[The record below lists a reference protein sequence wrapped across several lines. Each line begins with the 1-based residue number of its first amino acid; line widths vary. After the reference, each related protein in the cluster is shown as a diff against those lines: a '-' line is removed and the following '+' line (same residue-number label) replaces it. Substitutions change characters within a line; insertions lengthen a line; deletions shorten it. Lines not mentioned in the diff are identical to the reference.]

1 MPPLHHD
8 ANPPPPPPEVPRRPP
23 YDSCNTNANA
33 NAKTN
38 MHSPLETHV
47 RSMDLC
53 SHNDNLLRES
63 PGWHFLQWWT
73 FGLILPLGMLV
84 WWRTHRI
91 VYVIGSIFLI
101 PAIAFAQAGFYV
113 LRYRIKYANCPL
125 PKAPSHG
132 VVKVVASTATTSTSN
147 SEQPVIGYDDDY
159 DACKTTNESET
170 TPLRLLVIG
179 DSLAIGVGQSRN
191 HTPVMPESIAK
202 SLSRAMGGRPVL
214 WTCHG
219 APGASAG
226 WIVRELER
234 SINQGQFPKLQK
246 TTTTT
251 TTKSTK
257 NNMGETESETS
268 ASSDDDS
275 VYSSE
280 ESHAWHDR
288 LKQERI
294 RFDPSVVG
302 PFDIAVVLTGSNDV
316 KSAFFPFL
324 MRGEDVKFRR
334 EAQLRGGGY
343 AMELRR
349 VLEVLNRGMRIRLE
363 TLRESAEK
371 VRGNVLERMG
381 QSQTNL
387 MPHAPQNQN
396 QPLQQQSPSARF
408 QRTTPT
414 LRKSISSRHSS
425 SINTSDATTHSPN
438 STSTSTSRSPMP
450 LFPMVVLPGMPAR
463 SLPLFQMAPLRWLA
477 VPAIDI
483 MDTHK
488 RQLSE
493 NHQGEVLF
501 VNSPSVQEMQ
511 EFDQQQGPYWQHASQ
526 DKVLLNSRDIS
537 RKEARKIHAD
547 MRLYFSRMDPNDDQ
561 GSTSVSSRT
570 TPKPPQKGMFSID
583 GIHPND
589 TCYNF
594 WGRYIGHAIVQE
606 WKQKQSTSSC

>member
-1 MPPLHHD
+1 M
-8 ANPPPPPPEVPRRPP
+8 
-23 YDSCNTNANA
+23 DS
-33 NAKTN
+33 
-38 MHSPLETHV
+38 
-47 RSMDLC
+47 C
-53 SHNDNLLRES
+53 SHNDNLLREK
-63 PGWHFLQWWT
+63 PGWHLLQWWT
-73 FGLILPLGMLV
+73 FGLILPLGMV
-84 WWRTHRI
+84 AWCWTHRI
-91 VYVIGSIFLI
+91 VSVIGSIFVI
-101 PAIAFAQAGFYV
+101 PSIAFAQAGFYV
-113 LRYRIKYANCPL
+113 LRYRLKYANCPL

-132 VVKVVASTATTSTSN
+132 VVKVVTSTTSTSK
-147 SEQPVIGYDDDY
+147 SEQPVIDYDDDDDDDD
-159 DACKTTNESET
+159 DATCNTNNTNESET

-234 SINQGQFPKLQK
+234 SINQGQFPKLQ

-251 TTKSTK
+251 TTTNTNTNTKSR
-257 NNMGETESETS
+257 NNNSSAPMGETESETS
-268 ASSDDDS
+268 SSDEDS
-275 VYSSE
+275 EYSSE
-280 ESHAWHDR
+280 ESHSWHDR

-302 PFDIAVVLTGSNDV
+302 PFDIAVVFTGSNDA

-363 TLRESAEK
+363 TLRESAGK
-371 VRGNVLERMG
+371 VRENVLERMG
-381 QSQTNL
+381 QPHNTNL
-387 MPHAPQNQN
+387 MMPHAHAHAQQPNQLH
-396 QPLQQQSPSARF
+396 QAPSSAGIHH
-408 QRTTPT
+408 THPT

-425 SINTSDATTHSPN
+425 SSIDASDATN
-438 STSTSTSRSPMP
+438 SSSSRQSPMP

-477 VPAIDI
+477 VPIIDM

-488 RQLSE
+488 RRLSE
-493 NHQGEVLF
+493 NHRGEVLF
-501 VNSPSVQEMQ
+501 VNSPSVHEMQ
-511 EFDQQQGPYWQHASQ
+511 EFDQQQGPYWQHASHDQ
-526 DKVLLNSRDIS
+526 VLLNSRDIS
-537 RKEARKIHAD
+537 RRQARRIHSD
-547 MRLYFSRMDPNDDQ
+547 MRDYFSRMDPNDDDQ
-561 GSTSVSSRT
+561 GSSSTNSNSSTSSRT
-570 TPKPPQKGMFSID
+570 TTPQKGMFSID

-606 WKQKQSTSSC
+606 WKQKQSTTTTC